1 VVFRG
6 FISCRINF
14 KRFLVELCSSSC
26 KYNCTCNLIRV
37 VADPEAKHGSDPLGK
52 LTRNPDHRVLPHC
65 KHSGVATCQG
75 ASPFVNDSAKSSSM
89 QLTKFTQ
96 KCRHLNRDIAI
107 ILYVLVPS
115 YLCHS
120 FLSLFTGFPDK
131 IGCVR
136 LTMRYK
142 LSALP
147 RAKQERRRRS
157 LPEKNGHRLPSLC
170 LVVMSADSDAM
181 MDSCFVQGAIDDAAG
196 I

>member
-1 VVFRG
+1 MVFRG

-14 KRFLVELCSSSC
+14 KRFLVELCSSC
-26 KYNCTCNLIRV
+26 KYSCTCNLIRV
-37 VADPEAKHGSDPLGK
+37 VADPKAKHRSDPLGK

-65 KHSGVATCQG
+65 KHSGLTTCQG

-96 KCRHLNRDIAI
+96 KSRHLNRDIAI
-107 ILYVLVPS
+107 LLHVLVPS

-131 IGCVR
+131 IGWVR

-147 RAKQERRRRS
+147 RAKQERRRKS

-170 LVVMSADSDAM
+170 LVVMPVDSDAM
-181 MDSCFVQGAIDDAAG
+181 MDSCFVQWAINDAAG
-196 I
+196 V